1 MRSWASSA
9 PTAPAR
15 RRCWT
20 SSPATAAPASGSIT
34 LAGDDVSALGPEAR
48 PHRGLT
54 RTFQDARL
62 YPGLTV
68 LETVMAA
75 ADARSPGGA
84 VSAMAA
90 SPWLRMSERDKRARA
105 EAVLADFG
113 LADRAGTLVGE
124 LSTGMRKVCDLAAVV
139 AADPAVV
146 LLDEPTAGL
155 AQREA
160 EALAPLLRDLHDRLG
175 ASVLVVEHD
184 MPLMMSLCDRIYCL
198 ETGQV
203 IAEGT
208 PAEVRADAAGG
219 GQLPRHRSGGG
230 RSLRTGHAAC
240 RDRRPRPGPDGAS
253 RPAAGL
259 ARPSVALRAD
269 SSPGSPSSRWSGLLV
284 ASMALAARRRRGR
297 RGGRLVGRA
306 RSPSRA
312 PRPARRA
319 GPLGTLG
326 DGGLDAG
333 DGEVGGTVG
342 ATGRGPSGSEPAA
355 RVPPSSASRRT
366 AASPRT
372 RSRSASCC
380 RTRPA

>member
-1 MRSWASSA
+1 VTVRVGGIA
-9 PTAPAR
+9 AR
-15 RRCWT
+15 GGGDLEIHPGGIVGRIGANGAGKTTLLDVLSGHRR
-20 SSPATAAPASGSIT
+20 PATGTIT
-34 LAGDDVSALGPEAR
+34 LAGDDVSALGPDAR

-84 VSAMAA
+84 VSAMSA
-90 SPWLRMSERDKRARA
+90 SPWLRMSERDKQARA

-113 LADRAGTLVGE
+113 LADRAGSLVGE
-124 LSTGMRKVCDLAAVV
+124 LSTGMRKVCDLASVV
-139 AADPAVV
+139 AAGPAIV

-208 PAEVRADAAGG
+208 PAEVRDD
-219 GQLPRHRSGGG
+219 PRVVASYLGTDLTAVDRSG
-230 RSLRTGHAAC
+230 
-240 RDRRPRPGPDGAS
+240 P
-253 RPAAGL
+253 
-259 ARPSVALRAD
+259 
-269 SSPGSPSSRWSGLLV
+269 
-284 ASMALAARRRRGR
+284 GR
-297 RGGRLVGRA
+297 R
-306 RSPSRA
+306 
-312 PRPARRA
+312 
-319 GPLGTLG
+319 
-326 DGGLDAG
+326 
-333 DGEVGGTVG
+333 
-342 ATGRGPSGSEPAA
+342 AA
-355 RVPPSSASRRT
+355 KAK
-366 AASPRT
+366 A
-372 RSRSASCC
+372 
-380 RTRPA
+380 